1 MAANEPRFDVPA
13 IARAAAVIIGA
24 TAVFGFAV
32 PALIT
37 VLFDPTSS
45 STSPAAS
52 SVIFTWAFWGVS
64 WGLTVWQGAWML
76 RDVGHDRILD
86 DVLVLAV
93 ICAIVLL
100 IVKIMIALVYEA
112 ESVFTGFD
120 VGGALVL
127 LVVALV
133 GARANRF

>member
-1 MAANEPRFDVPA
+1 MAANEPRFDFPA
-13 IARAAAVIIGA
+13 IARAAAVIIGG

-37 VLFDPTSS
+37 ILFDPTSS
-45 STSPAAS
+45 STTPAVS
-52 SVIFTWAFWGVS
+52 NVIFTWAFWGVS

-76 RDVGHDRILD
+76 RDVGDRILD
-86 DVLVLAV
+86 DVVVLAV

-100 IVKIMIALVYEA
+100 IVKIMIALIYEA
-112 ESVFTGFD
+112 ESIFTGFD

-127 LVVALV
+127 LVVALI

>member
-1 MAANEPRFDVPA
+1 MAASEPRFDFPA
-13 IARAAAVIIGA
+13 IARAAAVIIGV

-32 PALIT
+32 PALVT

-45 STSPAAS
+45 STTPAVS

-64 WGLTVWQGAWML
+64 WGLMVWQAAWVL

-86 DVLVLAV
+86 DVVVLAV

-100 IVKIMIALVYEA
+100 IVKIMIALIYEA
-112 ESVFTGFD
+112 ESIFTGFD
-120 VGGALVL
+120 VGGALIL
-127 LVVALV
+127 LVVAFI

>member
-1 MAANEPRFDVPA
+1 MAANEPRFDFPA
-13 IARAAAVIIGA
+13 IARAAAVIIGG

-37 VLFDPTSS
+37 ILFDPTSS
-45 STSPAAS
+45 STTPAVS
-52 SVIFTWAFWGVS
+52 NVIFTWAFWGVS

-76 RDVGHDRILD
+76 RDVGDRILD
-86 DVLVLAV
+86 DVVVLAV

-100 IVKIMIALVYEA
+100 IVKIMIALIYEA
-112 ESVFTGFD
+112 ESIFTGFD